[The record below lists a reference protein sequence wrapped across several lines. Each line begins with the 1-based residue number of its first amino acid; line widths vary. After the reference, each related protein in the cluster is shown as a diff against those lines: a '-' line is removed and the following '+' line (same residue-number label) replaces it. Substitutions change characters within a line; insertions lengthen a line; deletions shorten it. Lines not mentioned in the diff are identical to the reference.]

1 MQIIWF
7 TGSFLVL
14 FSALFLVKKS
24 EEKLNAV
31 VWGIMMFLTVMCLH
45 AVAAAVIS
53 LVKIPVNIGSIG
65 LIDDVLG
72 IILWVYI
79 IKKKKRQRYEL
90 KAADLVS
97 MAVLVLLVV
106 FVAIQQFG
114 TGLHLNYESADGT
127 SHFRLA
133 LEVLQ
138 NQQVQRMFFAP
149 LNNAL
154 FLEMFAP
161 FVKGSSLYHVYLLAD
176 SFSFFLG
183 GAVFFAVIRRRMD
196 TWKSYALG
204 MLITVLY
211 LMGYPRNVLIYGFNY
226 LGVAIILVLFL
237 AWSMELYFEEKIPKS
252 YAIVLLSLGTLSLG
266 VCYSFFVPVVYVA
279 IAVAIFRKQWHRRNT
294 EKKSVLFKQAVI
306 DNLKIFVIPTC
317 VVLYYSFF
325 SFFGTSNT
333 GSAVASGLS
342 SEGGAYRD
350 LFSNFIFWAPFVIY
364 AVIRIFQKKTED
376 VMLLNLVFTL
386 CFMLVIGAEVVLGK
400 ASTYYYYK
408 NYNLLAAI
416 VFYLAF
422 YGLSELLKTNWQM
435 AVSYLGVY
443 VLLLAASVSKIEA
456 RIQEKNELL
465 VPIVK
470 ANYFFDIYETNQTLI
485 NGIENYDEDKLAMYQ
500 YCYDH
505 FSQEDYKTTVFFG
518 GVVDENVFRVISMR
532 VAGASSIHLKCEEP
546 EDLPDGVYV
555 TYFENGYQRFKESYE
570 DVQAEPSVPMIVMCQ
585 NTSDRE
591 TIKQEC
597 QAEWEVVFENE
608 CGFIAT
614 KK

>member
-14 FSALFLVKKS
+14 FSALLLVKKS

-31 VWGIMMFLTVMCLH
+31 VWGIMMFLTAMCLH
-45 AVAAAVIS
+45 AVAAAVIN
-53 LVKIPVNIGSIG
+53 LVKIPVNIWSIG

-72 IILWVYI
+72 IALWVYI
-79 IKKKKRQRYEL
+79 VKKKKRQRYEL

-97 MAVLVLLVV
+97 MAVLGILVA

-114 TGLHLNYESADGT
+114 TGLHFNYEASDGAT
-127 SHFRLA
+127 HFRLA
-133 LEVLQ
+133 LGVVQ
-138 NQQVQRMFFAP
+138 GQQVQKMFFAP

-154 FLEMFAP
+154 FLEAFVP

-176 SFSFFLG
+176 SFSLFLG

-196 TWKSYALG
+196 TWKSYVLG

-226 LGVAIILVLFL
+226 LGIAIVLVLFL
-237 AWSMELYFEEKIPKS
+237 AWGMELYIEGKISKV
-252 YAIVLLSLGTLSLG
+252 YVIILLSLGTLSLG
-266 VCYSFFVPVVYVA
+266 VCYSLFVPVAYVA
-279 IAVAIFRKQWHRRNT
+279 IAAAIFRKQWHRRNV
-294 EKKSVLFKQAVI
+294 EKKSLLFKQAVI

-325 SFFGTSNT
+325 GFFGTSNT
-333 GSAVASGLS
+333 GSAVASGIS
-342 SEGGAYRD
+342 SEGGVYRD

-364 AVIRIFQKKTED
+364 AVIRIFQQKAED

-386 CFMLVIGAEVVLGK
+386 CFMLSIGVEVVLGK

-408 NYNLLAAI
+408 IYNLLAVI

-435 AVSYLGVY
+435 VVSYLGVY
-443 VLLLAASVSKIEA
+443 VLLLAACVSKIEA
-456 RIQEKNELL
+456 RIHGKNELL
-465 VPIVK
+465 VPVVK
-470 ANYFFDIYETNQTLI
+470 ANYFFDVYEVNQLLLD
-485 NGIENYDEDKLAMYQ
+485 GMEDYKEDKMILYR

-505 FSQEDYKTTVFFG
+505 FPQNQYKTVIFLG
-518 GVVDENVFRVISMR
+518 GVVDHNIFRGVSMR
-532 VAGASSIHLKCEEP
+532 ANGETSTYIRCEEF
-546 EDLPDGVYV
+546 EDANGVPYL
-555 TYFENGYQRFKESYE
+555 TYFENGYERLKKEYGYVLE
-570 DVQAEPSVPMIVMCQ
+570 EPSVPMVVMCQ
-585 NTSDRE
+585 NASDRE
-591 TIKQEC
+591 VIKQEC
-597 QAEWEVVFENE
+597 QAEWELVFENE